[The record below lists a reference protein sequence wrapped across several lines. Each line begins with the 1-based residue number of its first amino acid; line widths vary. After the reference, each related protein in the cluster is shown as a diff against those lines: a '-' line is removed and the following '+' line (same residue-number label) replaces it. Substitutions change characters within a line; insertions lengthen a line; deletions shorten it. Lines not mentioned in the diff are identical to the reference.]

1 MKYAS
6 PDVQVFFGL
15 GSPMDDIT
23 EWCTSPI
30 EMGGEGIFVDA
41 TPYGATAV
49 VNYPVGMTNDPDVQ
63 LEGLFDNAADG
74 PHEAFKAISGAGS
87 SPYTLEVRYGLGSPQ
102 TVATRTVYIAS
113 YVVLSTVKDVVKF
126 RATLKAAGPTTFA

>member
-6 PDVQVFFGL
+6 PDVKVFFGL

-23 EWCTSPI
+23 AWCTAPVS
-30 EMGGEGIFVDA
+30 MGGEGIFVDA

-63 LEGLFDNAADG
+63 LEGLFDDAADG
-74 PHEAFKAISGAGS
+74 PHDAFKAISGAGGA
-87 SPYTLEVRYGLGSPQ
+87 PYSLQVQYGLGSPH
-102 TVATRTVYIAS
+102 TTATRSVYIGS
-113 YVVLSTVKDVVKF
+113 YVVLSEVKNVVKF
-126 RATLKAAGPTTFA
+126 RATLKAAGPTVFA

>member
-6 PDVQVFFGL
+6 PDVKVLFGP
-15 GSPMDDIT
+15 GSPMEDIT
-23 EWCTSPI
+23 EWCTAPI
-30 EMGGEGIFVDA
+30 AMGGEGIFVDA

-63 LEGLFDNAADG
+63 LEGLFDDAADG

-87 SPYTLEVRYGLGSPQ
+87 TPYTLQLVYGTGSPV
-102 TVATRTVYIAS
+102 TTATRTVYIAS